1 MMNERKNAKQLI
13 LRGNDRCAICFLGRK
28 EVLFSL

>member
-13 LRGNDRCAICFLGRK
+13 LRGNDRCAICFFREERGAI
-28 EVLFSL
+28 